1 MPYCLPAR
9 LVNGTTLL
17 HGRLLLRLYLCS
29 RSCRH
34 IAHTWLSW
42 VCDTYFLPHP
52 CRYVLGEGIEKK
64 AADLSA
70 DIEEQKKSF
79 EEAAA
84 KKAAAA
90 PAEEEAPAAEA
101 ATEDKPAVQVLASLW
116 VGHMCFGSPQI
127 DVSA

>member
-1 MPYCLPAR
+1 MGGF
-9 LVNGTTLL
+9 LVVNALL
-17 HGRLLLRLYLCS
+17 S
-29 RSCRH
+29 
-34 IAHTWLSW
+34 
-42 VCDTYFLPHP
+42 

-90 PAEEEAPAAEA
+90 PAEEAPAAEA
-101 ATEDKPAVQVLASLW
+101 DTEDKPAVQASLW
-116 VGHMCFGSPQI
+116 VRQLLLGLAANQR
-127 DVSA
+127 DVSEGCCQPQTAFE

>member
-1 MPYCLPAR
+1 MDGRVPYR
-9 LVNGTTLL
+9 HLL
-17 HGRLLLRLYLCS
+17 DS
-29 RSCRH
+29 R
-34 IAHTWLSW
+34 
-42 VCDTYFLPHP
+42 
-52 CRYVLGEGIEKK
+52 RYVLGEGIEKK

-101 ATEDKPAVQVLASLW
+101 ATDDKPAVQASLW
-116 VGHMCFGSPQI
+116 VKH
-127 DVSA
+127 